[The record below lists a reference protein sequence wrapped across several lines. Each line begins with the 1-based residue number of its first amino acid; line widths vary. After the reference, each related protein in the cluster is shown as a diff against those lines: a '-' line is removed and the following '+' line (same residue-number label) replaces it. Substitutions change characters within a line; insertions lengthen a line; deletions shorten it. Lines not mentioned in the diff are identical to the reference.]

1 MQFGAKVRKKWDI
14 CKYFYSKVNFLLQFL
29 AYMQKFYYFCTVE
42 YFGLISSKLNIA
54 VKQVAATVALL
65 NENATIP
72 FIARYRKEKTGSLD
86 EVQIAAVSEESHRC
100 LEIDDRKATILKT
113 IEEQGKL
120 TEELRARIEQCWDA
134 TELEDIYLPYK
145 PHRKTRADVARE
157 QGYEPL
163 AEAIFSQKWQI
174 AALKDRFAGSLKI
187 ATLEDMDAALQGARD
202 IIAEWISQDEKARNG
217 MRREF
222 NYSAMITTKVVKDKA
237 QEQEAQKYK
246 DYFAINEP
254 LRRISSH
261 RLLAIRR
268 AEAEGYIRVD
278 ISPDREKALDKLANL
293 YLRNNSDAAYQVEL
307 AMEDSYKRLLKP
319 AIETEFAASSK
330 EKADTEAI
338 RVFADNLRQ
347 LLLESPLGQKRV
359 LAVDPGFRTGC
370 KVVVLSAQGDLLH
383 HTVVML
389 NNKQSIETLQRLVRQ
404 YQIEAIAIGNGTA
417 SREAEQ
423 MVRVAIEGVRSSGGS
438 GVQVFVVRESGASV
452 YSASKIAREEFP
464 NEDVT
469 VRGAVSIGR
478 RLMDPLAELVKIDP
492 KSIGVGQ
499 YQHDVNQS
507 RLAESLQQTVESV
520 VNHVGVDVNTASKH
534 ILTYISGLGPT
545 LAQNIVNYRSENGPF
560 KSRKEL
566 LKVPKMGAK
575 TYEQA
580 AGFLRVT
587 NSAMPLDNSAV
598 HPESYGIVEQMA
610 KDMGCKVSDL
620 MSDASLREKID
631 LKRYVT
637 EQVGMPTLKDIMQEL
652 EKPSRDPREQIE
664 EWHFDETVHTIDDL
678 QVGMVLPGI
687 ITNISNFGAFCDVGV
702 HKDGLI
708 HISEMANRRI
718 SNPSEVVSLHEHVR
732 VRVIDIDRARG
743 RIQLSLRKV

>member
-1 MQFGAKVRKKWDI
+1 MTDF
-14 CKYFYSKVNFLLQFL
+14 SK
-29 AYMQKFYYFCTVE
+29 
-42 YFGLISSKLNIA
+42 LISSQIGVA
-54 VKQVAATVALL
+54 ATQVAATIALL

-72 FIARYRKEKTGSLD
+72 FIARYRKERTGSLD
-86 EVQIAAVSEESHRC
+86 EVQISSIADEYHRY
-100 LEIDDRKATILKT
+100 LELDDRKATILKT

-120 TEELRARIEQCWDA
+120 TDDLRLRIEQCWDS

-157 QGYEPL
+157 QGWEPL
-163 AEAIFSQKWQI
+163 AITLFAQKRESEEAIKR
-174 AALKDRFAGSLKI
+174 LGEKR
-187 ATLEDMDAALQGARD
+187 EEALQGARD
-202 IIAEWISQDEKARNG
+202 IIAEWISQDERARNNI
-217 MRREF
+217 RREF
-222 NYSAMITTKVVKDKA
+222 SYSAIISTKVVKGKESDV
-237 QEQEAQKYK
+237 EAQKYK
-246 DYFAINEP
+246 DYFAVSEP

-268 AEAEGYIRVD
+268 AENEGIIRVD
-278 ISPDREKALDKLANL
+278 ISPDREKALDKLAHL
-293 YLRNNSDAAYQVEL
+293 FLHSQSEASYQVEL

-330 EKADTEAI
+330 EKADAEAI

-359 LAVDPGFRTGC
+359 LAIDPGFRTGC

-383 HTVVML
+383 HTVVFL
-389 NNKQSIETLQRLVRQ
+389 NTKQATETLQLLIKQ

-417 SREAEQ
+417 SRESEQ
-423 MVRVAIEGVRSSGGS
+423 MVRVAIETMEREGEKTKRSSAP
-438 GVQVFVVRESGASV
+438 QVFVVSESGASV
-452 YSASKIAREEFP
+452 YSASKTAREEFP

-499 YQHDVNQS
+499 YQHDVNQT
-507 RLAESLQQTVESV
+507 RLGESLQQTVESV
-520 VNHVGVDVNTASKH
+520 VNCVGVDVNTASKH
-534 ILTYISGLGPT
+534 ILTYISGLGPA
-545 LAQNIVNYRSENGPF
+545 LAQNIVNYRSEHGAF
-560 KSRKEL
+560 TSRKAL
-566 LKVPKMGAK
+566 LNVPKMGAK

-587 NSAMPLDNSAV
+587 NSENPLDNSAV
-598 HPESYGIVEQMA
+598 HPESYRIVEQMA
-610 KDMGCKVSDL
+610 KDLHCTITDL
-620 MSDASLREKID
+620 MQRADLREKID
-631 LKRYVT
+631 LQRYAT
-637 EQVGMPTLKDIMQEL
+637 SEVGMPTLTDILREL
-652 EKPSRDPREQIE
+652 EKPSRDPRTQLE
-664 EWHFDETVHTIDDL
+664 EFHFDESVHTIDDL

-687 ITNISNFGAFCDVGV
+687 ITNIANFGAFCDIGV

-708 HISEMANRRI
+708 HISEMANRRV
-718 SNPSEVVSLHEHVR
+718 SNPQEVVSLHQHVQ

-743 RIQLSLRKV
+743 RIQLSLRK

>member
-1 MQFGAKVRKKWDI
+1 M
-14 CKYFYSKVNFLLQFL
+14 
-29 AYMQKFYYFCTVE
+29 E

-86 EVQIAAVSEESHRC
+86 EVQIAAIAEEYHRC

-120 TEELRARIEQCWDA
+120 TDELRARIEQCWDA

-163 AEAIFSQKWQI
+163 AEAIFNQKWQI

-222 NYSAMITTKVVKDKA
+222 SYSAMITTKVVKAKA
-237 QEQEAQKYK
+237 EEQEAQKYK

-278 ISPDREKALDKLANL
+278 ISPDSEKALDKLANIF
-293 YLRNNSDAAYQVEL
+293 LRNNSDAAYQVEL

-330 EKADTEAI
+330 EKADAEAI

-389 NNKQSIETLQRLVRQ
+389 NNKQSIETLQRLVGQ

-423 MVRVAIEGVRSSGGS
+423 MVRVALGDKARGDEAR
-438 GVQVFVVRESGASV
+438 GVQVFVVSESGASV

-499 YQHDVNQS
+499 YQHDVNQGK
-507 RLAESLQQTVESV
+507 LAESLQQTVESV

-534 ILTYISGLGPT
+534 ILTYISGLGPA

-598 HPESYGIVEQMA
+598 HPESYPIVEQMA
-610 KDMGCKVSDL
+610 KDLGCKVSEL
-620 MSDASLREKID
+620 MSNAALREQID

-637 EQVGMPTLKDIMQEL
+637 AEVGMPTLTDIMKEL

-664 EWHFDETVHTIDDL
+664 EWHFDESVHTIDDL

-718 SNPSEVVSLHEHVR
+718 SNPNEVVSLHEHVR

-743 RIQLSLRKV
+743 RIQLSLKGV